1 MRLTVDTS
9 FCCCK
14 LQTGTKIIGWLYLVV
29 EMIGLIG
36 IVTSVI
42 MFMTSDNGHSQ
53 EFPIIAI
60 VYIVS
65 VAMMIAAT
73 IPLFIATYQKKRP
86 KLVLPWL
93 ICAAVSTSIAA
104 VTVLYQLYFTIVL
117 EVIETPLIVY
127 FVATAVLSALKI
139 YYWIVV
145 YSFYRLLI
153 ETQ

>member
-1 MRLTVDTS
+1 
-9 FCCCK
+9 
-14 LQTGTKIIGWLYLVV
+14 VV
-29 EMIGLIG
+29 EILGLIG

-42 MFMTSDNGHSQ
+42 MLMTSDNGFDIFFIHFRNSESIAEVYDHLNLNCRHSR

-65 VAMMIAAT
+65 GAMMIAAT

-127 FVATAVLSALKI
+127 FVVSVILSGTFVEFGSGA
-139 YYWIVV
+139 
-145 YSFYRLLI
+145 
-153 ETQ
+153 E